1 MEAQV
6 QLQKKRKRTINL
18 FFIKIRRDDIEEEDD
33 LESYVRHMKKKGIT
47 VGVNNQPLPE
57 IDEVI
62 AYMCKLFCFLIFIF

>member
-1 MEAQV
+1 MEAEA
-6 QLQKKRKRTINL
+6 QLQKKRKINL

-62 AYMCKLFCFLIFIF
+62 AYMCNLFCFLIFIF